1 MFNIKSNRDLSFC
14 SKLPLNAAG
23 WSNRGWL
30 EIIEFIL
37 LMCENGA
44 RKTHVMYRCNL
55 NSKQINQYL
64 EFLLDSGMLE
74 ILQERPNS
82 KRYIYKT
89 TDLGKKFITHYKQL
103 AALFT
108 KAPPASLA

>member
-1 MFNIKSNRDLSFC
+1 
-14 SKLPLNAAG
+14 LPLNAAG

-74 ILQERPNS
+74 IIQERPSS

-89 TDLGKKFITHYKQL
+89 TDLGKKFIAHYKQL
-103 AALFT
+103 AALFA
-108 KAPPASLA
+108 KPPPPSIA

>member
-1 MFNIKSNRDLSFC
+1 M
-14 SKLPLNAAG
+14 
-23 WSNRGWL
+23 

-64 EFLLDSGMLE
+64 EFLLDSEMLE
-74 ILQERPNS
+74 TIQERPSS
-82 KRYIYKT
+82 KRHIYKT
-89 TDLGKKFITHYKQL
+89 TDLGKKFIAHYKEL
-103 AALFT
+103 ASLFT
-108 KAPPASLA
+108 KAPTPSLT

>member
-1 MFNIKSNRDLSFC
+1 MSFC

-74 ILQERPNS
+74 TIQERPNS

-89 TDLGKKFITHYKQL
+89 TELGKKFIAHYKQL

-108 KAPPASLA
+108 KAPPPSLA